1 MRFIKTLDEIRRIQK
16 AYSRCQYLATKNL
29 TVTFETTP
37 EAVRALLPPPLEP
50 TPEALGS
57 AWVGEIG
64 NSNSVGPFMGAALF
78 LRARYGDII
87 GNYCVT
93 MPMST
98 PEAVTFGREL
108 YGEPKKLAKII
119 FEQQDEHVW
128 GYAERHKVRI
138 LSLRGRMTGA
148 AATGRRE
155 TSTFHFKFTPR
166 ADGVGFDCPPQL
178 VHVTGDTNTKVARRG
193 RGELVFRDS
202 AHDPVSDIPVRQVIE
217 AVYTEGDV
225 YTTGRVLCEVDPEEF
240 LPHAF
245 GKIDAID
252 LVEEG
257 TLLHA
262 QAARKTRQGKGQWRA
277 AT

>member
-1 MRFIKTLDEIRRIQK
+1 LRFVKTEDEIRRIQK
-16 AYSRCQYLATKNL
+16 TYSRCQYLATKNL
-29 TVTFETTP
+29 TVAFETSP

-50 TPEALGS
+50 TTEALGS

-64 NSNSVGPFMGAALF
+64 NSNSVGPFMGAALYI
-78 LRARYGDII
+78 RARYGDII
-87 GNYCVT
+87 GDYCVT

-98 PEAVTFGREL
+98 PQSVTFGREL

-128 GYAERHKVRI
+128 GYAERHEVRF
-138 LSLRGRMTGA
+138 LSMRGRMTGA

-166 ADGVGFDCPPQL
+166 ADGIGFDCPPQL
-178 VHVTGDTNTKVARRG
+178 VHITGDTNIKVGKRG
-193 RGELVFRDS
+193 RGELIFRDS
-202 AHDPVSDIPVRQVIE
+202 AHDPISDIPVRQVIE

-225 YTTGRVLCEVDPEEF
+225 YTTGRVLCEVDPEAF
-240 LPHAF
+240 LPYAF
-245 GKIDAID
+245 GKMDAMD

-262 QAARKTRQGKGQWRA
+262 QAARKTRQGKGQWRT